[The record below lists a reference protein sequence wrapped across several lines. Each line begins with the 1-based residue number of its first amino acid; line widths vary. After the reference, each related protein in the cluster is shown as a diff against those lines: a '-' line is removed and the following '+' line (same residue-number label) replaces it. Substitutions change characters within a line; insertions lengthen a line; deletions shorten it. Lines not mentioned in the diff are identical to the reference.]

1 MASKLLTGVRLRP
14 YPNTQIGALGGLLDA
29 VGRPLEAHELWG
41 KTGAAFGA
49 TIDLVFSP
57 GAAYEANLYDVIP
70 LWENLGAWF
79 RHRRTR
85 RDSPD
90 FDAAREEGIARIRE
104 SIDAGRPA
112 IAYELGDLFEYGL
125 VVGYDEERFAV
136 LTLASPE
143 EPVWQPIDHWPT
155 LFQHA
160 RVEVITLLDFA
171 PDFDERKA
179 DRQALRSAVD
189 GFWAPPSPDM
199 WLQYG
204 IKAWEFWTM
213 TLGSSLPLHGAP
225 GLGHSFALKLF
236 HAARSNAE
244 QYLLACAARYPEAP
258 TLAAAAA
265 AANRTVGRLAE
276 CAEMLPFPGEREMTR
291 DLRDDLC
298 AILRIAT
305 DEEREMME
313 QVERALRHLR

>member
-1 MASKLLTGVRLRP
+1 LTGVRFRP

-41 KTGAAFGA
+41 KTGAAFAA

-57 GAAYEANLYDVIP
+57 SAAYEANLYELIP

-90 FDAAREEGIARIRE
+90 FASAREEGLARIRE
-104 SIDAGRPA
+104 SIDQGRPA
-112 IAYELGDLFEYGL
+112 IAFELGGLFEYGL
-125 VVGYDEERFAV
+125 VVGYDEERLAV

-143 EPVWQPIDHWPT
+143 EPVWQPIAEWPT
-155 LFQHA
+155 GFQHA
-160 RVEVITLLDFA
+160 RAEVITLLDIA

-179 DRQALRSAVD
+179 DRQALRAAVD
-189 GFWAPPSPDM
+189 GFWQPPSPDM
-199 WLQYG
+199 WLQHG
-204 IKAWEFWTM
+204 AKAWEFWTM
-213 TLGSSLPLHGAP
+213 TLSSSLPLHGAP
-225 GLGHSFALKLF
+225 GLGHSFQLKLF
-236 HAARSNAE
+236 HAARSQAE

-258 TLAAAAA
+258 TLAEAAA
-265 AANRTVGRLAE
+265 AANRAVGRLAE
-276 CAEMLPFPGEREMTR
+276 CMAILPFPGEKEMTR
-291 DLRDDLC
+291 DLRDDLA

-305 DEEREMME
+305 DEEREMIE
-313 QVERALRHLR
+313 QIERALRHLR